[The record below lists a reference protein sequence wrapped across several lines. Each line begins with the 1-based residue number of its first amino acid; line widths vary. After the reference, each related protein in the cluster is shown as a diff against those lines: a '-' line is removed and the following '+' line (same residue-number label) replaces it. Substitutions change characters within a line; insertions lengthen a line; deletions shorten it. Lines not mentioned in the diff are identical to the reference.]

1 MLFRGLLQTILTLS
15 LVQLVPVNG
24 AAFERAAKLPTAESR
39 AVLLEAATLAGQH
52 VSLPLSEERAPSRVD
67 SDSLGVVTSA
77 RSVLVVDRET
87 GLTLYAKNPD
97 EVRPVG
103 SISKLMTALIFLQ
116 KAPDLGAAASV
127 FGEDYRPGGRVYLA
141 ANDPVTAADLLR
153 ASLVGSD
160 NTATMSLVRISG
172 MSEADFVSQMNAR
185 AAELG
190 MVATVFHDPT
200 GLSPRNVSSAGDI
213 VRLLEAVQSQP
224 EIAATIIMPEVTIT
238 QGSGRAVIIPSTD
251 ELLTSFINQPPFA
264 MLGGK
269 TGYLPEA
276 GYGIGVGVRHEG
288 DGDVFIV
295 LLGSDTKDTRVQEV
309 KGLASWVYRVFEW

>member
-1 MLFRGLLQTILTLS
+1 MLLRGLIQTILTLS
-15 LVQLVPVNG
+15 LTQLVPVDG
-24 AAFERAAKLPTAESR
+24 AILERAARLPTAESR
-39 AVLLEAATLAGQH
+39 SALLEAATLAGRQ
-52 VSLPLSEERAPSRVD
+52 VSLPLSDQRAPSRVEEG
-67 SDSLGVVTSA
+67 SVGVVTSA
-77 RSVLVVDRET
+77 KSVLVVDRQT

-103 SISKLMTALIFLQ
+103 SISKLMTALVFLQ
-116 KAPDLGAAASV
+116 DAPDLGAAASV
-127 FGEDYRPGGRVYLA
+127 LNEDYRPGGRVYLA
-141 ANDPVTAADLLR
+141 ANDPVTVADLLH

-160 NTATMSLVRISG
+160 NTATMSLVRISR
-172 MSEADFVSQMNAR
+172 MSEVDFVSQMNTR

-190 MVATVFHDPT
+190 MMATVFHDPT
-200 GLSPRNVSSAGDI
+200 GLSPRNVSSARDI
-213 VRLLEAVQSQP
+213 IRLLEEVQA
-224 EIAATIIMPEVTIT
+224 EADIASTIVLPEVIIT
-238 QGSGRAVIIPSTD
+238 QGSGRAVTIPSTD

-276 GYGIGVGVRHEG
+276 GYGIGVGVRHDG